1 MQYANGDLEEA
12 LSSPVPTQQPH
23 YGGQMSVEEIDGGA
37 NSGSYAAGQQQRRI
51 IREIIVWTKDYF
63 NVVQSFYRRHLVK
76 SV

>member
-51 IREIIVWTKDYF
+51 IREIIVWKILKTISTSCNLSTEDI
-63 NVVQSFYRRHLVK
+63 
-76 SV
+76 

>member
-51 IREIIVWTKDYF
+51 IREIIVWKF
-63 NVVQSFYRRHLVK
+63 
-76 SV
+76 

>member
-51 IREIIVWTKDYF
+51 IREIIV
-63 NVVQSFYRRHLVK
+63 
-76 SV
+76 